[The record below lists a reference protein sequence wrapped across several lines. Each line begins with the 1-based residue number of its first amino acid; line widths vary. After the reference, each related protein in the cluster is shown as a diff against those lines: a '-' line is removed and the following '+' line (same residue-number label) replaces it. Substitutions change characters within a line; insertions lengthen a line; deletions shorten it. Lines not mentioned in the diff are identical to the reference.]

1 MTEEK
6 RKQARARW
14 NEWHKRTHPKTA
26 HTCANCDQPFEGK
39 SNQKYCSHS
48 CSNIGWK
55 RRSGKTQPKK
65 QWLSLWKTEEWKEE
79 PAEQIE
85 LIPSA
90 KVKKSSNCGDYR
102 HCMTCRNAERNRRAK
117 ANDNALKLAMD
128 AMSPEVL
135 AICLEVRALNSR
147 KHQPAMTAAMT
158 PAPATG
164 D

>member
-26 HTCANCDQPFEGK
+26 HTCANCDLPFEGK
-39 SNQKYCSHS
+39 SNQVCCSKF
-48 CSNIGWK
+48 CSNQYWRK
-55 RRSGKTQPKK
+55 RNTSKK
-65 QWLSLWKTEEWKEE
+65 VPLSLWKVEEWKQE

-85 LIPSA
+85 LIPA
-90 KVKKSSNCGDYR
+90 KRSVKKACTCHQYQT
-102 HCMTCRNAERNRRAK
+102 CLVCRNAERNRRAK